1 MKMIKLA
8 LFVLGCIFA
17 MQLGCDE
24 VNRPELSAGLTH
36 PLFKQSIAD
45 PGALH
50 NRLAQAY
57 ALRRSGKPITRR
69 EFVTNMVEA
78 ANDVLREEGLPP
90 IVDRPDINRV
100 VSELVRLRNNGVFD
114 IFAENP
120 GDPIDIVNTWE
131 QVHFLDSSTA
141 SALRARLLQSTG
153 ELALASQSETS
164 ELLRGFD
171 SVRLASKEY
180 WTQEAS
186 TRVDRRVVN
195 GLDPQKRQDYI
206 YQMDA
211 LGFVAG
217 FLLGGGG
224 IGGAIGGFAASWA
237 FMEVPPADDDTGWN
251 CSDYCV
257 MA

>member
-1 MKMIKLA
+1 
-8 LFVLGCIFA
+8 LF
-17 MQLGCDE
+17 
-24 VNRPELSAGLTH
+24 RR
-36 PLFKQSIAD
+36 SIAN
-45 PGALH
+45 PGELH

-100 VSELVRLRNNGVFD
+100 VSELVRLRKDGVFD

-120 GDPIDIVNTWE
+120 GDPMDIVNTWE
-131 QVHFLDSSTA
+131 ERNFLDSSTA
-141 SALRARLLQSTG
+141 SALRARLLRLTG
-153 ELALASQSETS
+153 EPALASESNTS

-180 WTQEAS
+180 WMQEAS
-186 TRVDRRVVN
+186 TRLDRRVVN

-211 LGFVAG
+211 IGYVAG
-217 FLLGGGG
+217 WFLGGGG
-224 IGGAIGGFAASWA
+224 VGAVIGGFVASWA
-237 FMEVPPADDDTGWN
+237 FMEVPPAVDDKGWN
-251 CSDYCV
+251 CSDFCN